1 MLTFFKFEDRD
12 IDIYLTY
19 SIGLKGGSSLSKEKH
34 QQDTAGEETRKVS
47 IEKKGFKTHTAV
59 LNKIGFSGINSINLF
74 LDPVLRSGI
83 INCKNISYLQQP

>member
-1 MLTFFKFEDRD
+1 MERKAPTMYGRRRNYRG
-12 IDIYLTY
+12 INR
-19 SIGLKGGSSLSKEKH
+19 EK
-34 QQDTAGEETRKVS
+34 
-47 IEKKGFKTHTAV
+47 KTHTAV

>member
-1 MLTFFKFEDRD
+1 MLTFFKLEDRD

-47 IEKKGFKTHTAV
+47 IEKKRF
-59 LNKIGFSGINSINLF
+59 
-74 LDPVLRSGI
+74 
-83 INCKNISYLQQP
+83 